1 MESVLVSLVS
11 MAMVILSTVIM
22 TVSTFHSASKIA
34 DAWRTMEQISSGV
47 ARTEISAVPPAAYQG
62 GPLESVVEN
71 NGHTNMSDFA
81 SWDVIVQYQS
91 GSSRYLAYSLYPPA
105 EDQWAI
111 KEIYIAGGQPEV
123 FDLGILDPAELM
135 TVSLNLATE
144 IAAGEMAKVTI
155 STSNGVTSQCF
166 VARGSP

>member
-34 DAWRTMEQISSGV
+34 DAWRTMEQVSTSV
-47 ARTEISAVPPAAYQG
+47 ARTEISAVPPGTYQG
-62 GPLESVVEN
+62 GPLEIVVEN
-71 NGHTNMSDFA
+71 KGYTNLSDFS

-91 GSSRYLAYSLYPPA
+91 GSSRYLAYAQYPPA
-105 EDQWAI
+105 EDQWAV
-111 KEIYIAGGQPEV
+111 KEIHVASGQPEV

-135 TVSLNLATE
+135 TVSLNLAPE

-166 VARGSP
+166 VARAGQ